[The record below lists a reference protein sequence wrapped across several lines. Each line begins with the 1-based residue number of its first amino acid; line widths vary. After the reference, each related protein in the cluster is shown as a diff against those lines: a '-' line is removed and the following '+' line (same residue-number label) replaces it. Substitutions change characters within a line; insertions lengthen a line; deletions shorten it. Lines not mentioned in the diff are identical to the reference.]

1 MIFPRK
7 KTKMIKNPTKK
18 KRKEKTKQTLQND
31 EGFIQSNYKN
41 YFITLL
47 TVSDA
52 AIIRIK
58 CIGKLHFS

>member
-1 MIFPRK
+1 MKKEDKMINPRK
-7 KTKMIKNPTKK
+7 KK
-18 KRKEKTKQTLQND
+18 TLQND

-58 CIGKLHFS
+58 CIGKCNFLDDAVT